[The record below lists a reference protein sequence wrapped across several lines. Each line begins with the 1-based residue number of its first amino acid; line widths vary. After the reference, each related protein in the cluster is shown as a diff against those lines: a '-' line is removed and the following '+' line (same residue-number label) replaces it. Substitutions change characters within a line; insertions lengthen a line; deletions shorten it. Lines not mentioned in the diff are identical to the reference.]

1 MGLEVEMIH
10 ACKELLKRWHGIFP
24 IIPRFKRL
32 FASSKEAQLMRW
44 HKEGHKDN
52 GYFLRHPADSTQWR
66 TFDGKHGKFA
76 EDARNDRFALSM
88 DGINTF
94 GNMSIAPIV
103 YGLFYYLSII
113 FHLGILTRGNTS

>member
-1 MGLEVEMIH
+1 
-10 ACKELLKRWHGIFP
+10 
-24 IIPRFKRL
+24 
-32 FASSKEAQLMRW
+32 MRW

-66 TFDGKHGKFA
+66 NFDGKHGKFT
-76 EDARNDRFALSM
+76 EDARNVRFALSM
-88 DGINTF
+88 DGMNTF
-94 GNMSIAPIV
+94 GNMSIAHTV